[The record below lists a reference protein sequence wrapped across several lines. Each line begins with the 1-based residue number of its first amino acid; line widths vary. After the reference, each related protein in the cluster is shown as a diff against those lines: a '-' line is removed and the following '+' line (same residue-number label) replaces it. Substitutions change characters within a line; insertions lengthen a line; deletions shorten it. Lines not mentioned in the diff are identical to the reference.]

1 MKKRAYTPPAVSRV
15 DLVTHEVA
23 LAICKT
29 NTRRN
34 QPNSANRRCNQG
46 GGNACRTV
54 TNPS

>member
-29 NTRRN
+29 NTRRS